1 MGRFYGRVGYS
12 ETVESFEGSQVWID
26 KITERRYFGEVI
38 NYKTRWQSSQNLNDD
53 LKPSTTIEILAD
65 EYAYEHFSRIK
76 YVEWMGVLWKVT
88 DVAPR
93 RPRLVL
99 TLGGEYNGEQ
109 TESGSGADECS
120 CQH

>member
-12 ETVESFEGSQVWID
+12 ETVETAPGVWTD
-26 KITERRYFGEVI
+26 QITERMYYGDVVQYR
-38 NYKTRWQSSQNLNDD
+38 TRWQSSDGLNDN
-53 LKPSTTIEILAD
+53 LKPTTTIEVLAD

-76 YVEWMGVLWKVT
+76 YIEWMGVLWKVT
-88 DVAPR
+88 DISPR

-109 TESGSGADECS
+109 AKTACGACECS
-120 CQH
+120 CEH

>member
-12 ETVESFEGSQVWID
+12 ETVETTPGVSTDRI
-26 KITERRYFGEVI
+26 IERMYYGEVI
-38 NYKTRWQSSQNLNDD
+38 QYRTRWQSATGLNDD
-53 LKPSTTIEILAD
+53 LKPATTIEVLAD

-88 DVAPR
+88 DISPR

-109 TESGSGADECS
+109 ARSACGACEYSGEY
-120 CQH
+120 